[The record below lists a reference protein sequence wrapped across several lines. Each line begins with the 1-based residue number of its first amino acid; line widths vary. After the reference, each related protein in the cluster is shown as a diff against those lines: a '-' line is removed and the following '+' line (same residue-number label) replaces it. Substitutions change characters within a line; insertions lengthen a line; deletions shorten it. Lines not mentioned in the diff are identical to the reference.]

1 MNHRARLCANICN
14 NLTAGLWA
22 NLAASLPCGAGRIGW
37 LMLALLAAPIAA
49 TTADAASEYKTA
61 ARTAI
66 LMEASTGAVLFEKD
80 ADRRVPPA
88 SMSKLMT
95 LAIIF
100 KTLKAGQIRLEDEFM
115 MSVHAWRTGGA
126 PSRTSAM
133 MVPVN
138 TRISL
143 NELIQGIIVQS
154 GNDAAISVAEGL
166 AGSEAA
172 FAKVMN
178 AEAKRIGLT
187 NSSFANPTGL
197 DHPDQLMSARDL
209 AILARHLIMQY
220 PEFYKLF
227 AQKEFKYRRHL
238 FRNRNRLLFRDIGVD
253 GLKTGYTSTAGNS
266 MVASAVQ
273 DGRRIIAVL
282 TGLETKNDRW
292 NETQKMIEWGFKG
305 FGTFKLFPAGEVV
318 SQARVWG
325 GSQMFVPLSGR
336 GDVQVLLSRF
346 PVNQKLRAEVIYKGP
361 LKPPIKQGDEVA
373 KLRVTSSTGV
383 RNDVPL
389 YATKDVTPA
398 GTWWRGLDSLIYL
411 GLGWV
416 P

>member
-1 MNHRARLCANICN
+1 
-14 NLTAGLWA
+14 
-22 NLAASLPCGAGRIGW
+22 
-37 LMLALLAAPIAA
+37 
-49 TTADAASEYKTA
+49 
-61 ARTAI
+61 
-66 LMEASTGAVLFEKD
+66 
-80 ADRRVPPA
+80 
-88 SMSKLMT
+88 
-95 LAIIF
+95 
-100 KTLKAGQIRLEDEFM
+100 
-115 MSVHAWRTGGA
+115 
-126 PSRTSAM
+126 
-133 MVPVN
+133 VPVN